1 MKIVIDGFEDLVIAE
16 EDETLRQLLVQLDKW
31 IRENNRVIVQIKLE
45 GRSLSEL
52 DEKVV
57 FDRKVREFK
66 TLELF
71 TANLWQ
77 WAIDSLEEIKVYLPE
92 IAKKMEQVSLLIQQG
107 DSKKAF
113 SLLDRYIGL
122 WERINQTLRTIEK
135 IFALDY
141 NKIFLKKNGDSYNM
155 EELVQLL
162 EEAKRAIGD
171 NDFLALAD
179 ILEYEL
185 APRIRE
191 KKKLVEEIINTLKH
205 QMN

>member
-45 GRSLSEL
+45 GRCLSEL

>member
-31 IRENNRVIVQIKLE
+31 IRENNRIIVQIKLE

-57 FDRKVREFK
+57 FDRKVGEFK

-113 SLLDRYIGL
+113 SLLDRYIG
-122 WERINQTLRTIEK
+122 
-135 IFALDY
+135 
-141 NKIFLKKNGDSYNM
+141 
-155 EELVQLL
+155 
-162 EEAKRAIGD
+162 
-171 NDFLALAD
+171 
-179 ILEYEL
+179 
-185 APRIRE
+185 
-191 KKKLVEEIINTLKH
+191 
-205 QMN
+205 

>member
-31 IRENNRVIVQIKLE
+31 IRENNRIIVQIKLE

-57 FDRKVREFK
+57 FDRKVGEFK

-122 WERINQTLRTIEK
+122 WERVNQILRTIEK

>member
-122 WERINQTLRTIEK
+122 WERVNQTLRTIEK

-179 ILEYEL
+179 ILE
-185 APRIRE
+185 
-191 KKKLVEEIINTLKH
+191 
-205 QMN
+205 

>member
-77 WAIDSLEEIKVYLPE
+77 WAVDSLEEIKVYLPE
-92 IAKKMEQVSLLIQQG
+92 IAKKMEQISLLIQQG

-122 WERINQTLRTIEK
+122 WERVNQTLRTIEK

-141 NKIFLKKNGDSYNM
+141 NKIFLKKNGNSYNM